1 MPQQLSYCLY
11 TWDPANLMLVASDQG
26 LFRIEFVRPGE
37 ENRFLT
43 ALPPAVHLVKDEG
56 AFDEVRR
63 QLDVYFSG
71 KQVNWKI
78 TLDVSSGTEFQQ
90 VVWSA
95 LRRIPYGQTITY
107 GQLAQRIGKPGA
119 SRAVGTAN
127 AANPLPVIIPCHR
140 VVAGNGR
147 LGGFSGGLHIKQA
160 LLRLEGVL
168 L

>member
-1 MPQQLSYCLY
+1 M
-11 TWDPANLMLVASDQG
+11 VASEQG

-37 ENRFLT
+37 EDRFLT
-43 ALPPAVHLVKDEG
+43 ALPPTVHLVKDER
-56 AFDEVRR
+56 AFDKVRP

-71 KQVNWKI
+71 KPVDWQMA
-78 TLDVSSGTEFQQ
+78 LDVSSGTDFQQ
-90 VVWSA
+90 LVWSA

-107 GQLAQRIGKPGA
+107 GQLAQSIGKPGA
-119 SRAVGTAN
+119 SRAVGAAN

-160 LLRLEGVL
+160 LLRLEGAL

>member
-1 MPQQLSYCLY
+1 
-11 TWDPANLMLVASDQG
+11 
-26 LFRIEFVRPGE
+26 
-37 ENRFLT
+37 
-43 ALPPAVHLVKDEG
+43 
-56 AFDEVRR
+56 VRR

>member
-1 MPQQLSYCLY
+1 MAKQLFYSLY
-11 TWDPANLMLVASDQG
+11 AWEPANLLLVASEQG

-37 ENRFLT
+37 EDRFLT
-43 ALPPAVHLVKDEG
+43 ALPPTVHLVKDER
-56 AFDEVRR
+56 AFDKVRP

-71 KQVNWKI
+71 KPVDWQMA
-78 TLDVSSGTEFQQ
+78 LDVSSGTDFQQ
-90 VVWSA
+90 LVWSA

-107 GQLAQRIGKPGA
+107 GQLAQSIGKPGA
-119 SRAVGTAN
+119 SRAVGAAN

-160 LLRLEGVL
+160 LLRLEGAL

>member
-1 MPQQLSYCLY
+1 MAKQLFYSLY
-11 TWDPANLMLVASDQG
+11 AWEPANLLLVASEQG

-37 ENRFLT
+37 EDRFLT
-43 ALPPAVHLVKDEG
+43 ALPPTVHLVKDER
-56 AFDEVRR
+56 AFDKVRP

-71 KQVNWKI
+71 KPVDWQMA
-78 TLDVSSGTEFQQ
+78 LDVSSGTDFQQ
-90 VVWSA
+90 LVWSA

-107 GQLAQRIGKPGA
+107 GQLAQSIGKPGA
-119 SRAVGTAN
+119 SRAVGAAN

-160 LLRLEGVL
+160 LLRWEGAL